1 MNLRKYHIYIANLDP
16 RYGTEPG
23 KQRPVVIVQT
33 DLLNGQH
40 PSTIICPITTNVVKE
55 ASILRVHLTEKET
68 GLKSPSDILVD
79 QIRAIDNRR
88 FLKEVGKLSPNH
100 RTHLM
105 QCLTT
110 ILYD

>member
-1 MNLRKYHIYIANLDP
+1 MNLRKYHIYSANLDS

-40 PSTIICPITTNVVKE
+40 PSTIICPITTHVVGE
-55 ASILRVHLTEKET
+55 ASILTVHFTEKET

-88 FLKEVGKLSPNH
+88 FIKEVGKLTPH
-100 RTHLM
+100 HQARLV

-110 ILYD
+110 VLFD